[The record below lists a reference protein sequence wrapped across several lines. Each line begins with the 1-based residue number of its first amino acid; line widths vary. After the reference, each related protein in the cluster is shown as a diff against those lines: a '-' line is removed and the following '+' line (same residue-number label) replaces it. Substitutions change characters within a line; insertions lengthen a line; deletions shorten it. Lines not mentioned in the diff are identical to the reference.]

1 MTNIT
6 SWRKNH
12 YKTQIITL
20 ENKRKKKKKKRRYHL
35 TTDLDC
41 TSNEDMGILQIEH
54 QERSNERNQG
64 RFDRKRSRFEVTKW
78 FTHKDP
84 K

>member
-12 YKTQIITL
+12 YKTQIITIG
-20 ENKRKKKKKKRRYHL
+20 NKRKKKKKKRRNHL

-41 TSNEDMGILQIEH
+41 PSNEDMGLLEIEH
-54 QERSNERNQG
+54 QERSNEGNES
-64 RFDRKRSRFEVTKW
+64 RFDIKKGKKSE
-78 FTHKDP
+78 
-84 K
+84 